1 MWDYCLINRSFVCA
15 NSLHIVIDQTE
26 FNIPQLLIK
35 YLKRLESKDSFGFVS
50 CECTWILIKTAECL
64 VHPLARIDLGQT
76 SHQASA

>member
-1 MWDYCLINRSFVCA
+1 MCT

-26 FNIPQLLIK
+26 FYTPKLLIK
-35 YLKRLESKDSFGFVS
+35 YLKRLESKDSFRLVS
-50 CECTWILIKTAECL
+50 QECTWILIKTAKCL